1 MSVET
6 STARVSESE
15 LAEHLGEI
23 LERVA
28 TGERIIIERGGEDL
42 AVIAPGR
49 PDAESRPDVPLPP
62 ATEGSVFDDEFVRNI
77 TEFRNEINASRF
89 GEWPD

>member
-6 STARVSESE
+6 STARVSDSE

-28 TGERIIIERGGEDL
+28 TGERIIIERGGEDF

-49 PDAESRPDVPLPP
+49 ADAESRPNVPLPP
-62 ATEGSVFDDEFVRNI
+62 ATKDSVFDDEFVRNI
-77 TEFRNEINASRF
+77 REFREYMNSARF
-89 GEWPD
+89 GEWPE